1 MKPTTIIKNIPD
13 ANAHQKSSEFIPIIS
28 SGDLG
33 TTLSSRRPWNR
44 VNLPVYSISSKGE
57 NNANMHIITYA
68 SQISMKPKRFICG
81 IYDGTRTL
89 ENVQHKGEFILQ
101 LLSATQY
108 RLVDLLGKKSGKQI
122 DKIGRLKK
130 RDELTEWNG
139 YLVLK
144 NCLAVMQLKVISQFD
159 GGDHQGFLCD
169 VIAYKNLNNGE
180 VLTLDT
186 LRAHKLIRI

>member
-1 MKPTTIIKNIPD
+1 MKTTTQVKNIRYSQTL
-13 ANAHQKSSEFIPIIS
+13 QKSP

-33 TTLSSRRPWNR
+33 ASPTLSNRRPWNR

-57 NNANMHIITYA
+57 NNANMQIITYA

-81 IYDGTRTL
+81 IYEGTQTL
-89 ENVQHKGEFILQ
+89 ENVTQHGEFILQ

-139 YLVLK
+139 YPILK
-144 NCLAVMQLKVISQFD
+144 NCLAVMQLKVVSQFD
-159 GGDHQGFLCD
+159 GGDHYGFLCD